1 MKRLLNLGLDQQ
13 HHWHST
19 SSSSSSSQD
28 QPGLWTSN
36 FTIDCT
42 KAGSGPLD
50 TFLDPTGWT
59 KGVAFVNGFNLGRY
73 WPAMGPQVTLYVP
86 RTVLRC
92 GTSSNQLILLELEGG
107 SCDASACPISFVS
120 QPTINGT
127 VPISSSENLET
138 ADDLPFGRWDTTN
151 W

>member
-1 MKRLLNLGLDQQ
+1 MTKILLSYLQQ
-13 HHWHST
+13 HQWHST
-19 SSSSSSSQD
+19 SSSSSSQD
-28 QPGLWTSN
+28 HQPGLWTSN
-36 FTIDCT
+36 FTIDCS
-42 KAGSGPLD
+42 KASSGPLD

-92 GTSSNQLILLELEGG
+92 GPSNQLIILELEGVG
-107 SCDASACPISFVS
+107 GCDASCPISFVS

-127 VPISSSENLET
+127 VPISSSDMVM
-138 ADDLPFGRWDTTN
+138 ADDFPFGRWDTT